1 MKNCQNCG
9 TELADD
15 AVFCSNCGSKQE
27 LAPENGPAAAEQVQ
41 EAPPPVAPP
50 PPPYQAGPT
59 QVPQQPPY
67 PYPYPPQAPKAPS
80 ALALDGKR
88 YPGWLVKGFL
98 GTEEPMHLL
107 FAAIVPFL
115 VTLFSTLEAARL
127 MNWHA
132 GGFFLLWFFML
143 IIMGAMPTMAWFCKR
158 FILKEEDKL
167 PDAYARFSSYL
178 NAVLP
183 VSLLAFI
190 FGVVLP
196 AGAFISV
203 LMYVVPILILAASVM
218 TAVQGSQ
225 AEVKKLWLAVL
236 TIAGVFFVLLFLYS
250 AIFALGLQWS
260 FKALFRF

>member
-1 MKNCQNCG
+1 M
-9 TELADD
+9 ELAED

-27 LAPENGPAAAEQVQ
+27 LAPESGPAVTGEVQ
-41 EAPPPVAPP
+41 ETPAPVTAP
-50 PPPYQAGPT
+50 PPPYQAGPV
-59 QVPQQPPY
+59 QMPPQPPY

-88 YPGWLVKGFL
+88 YPGWLAKGFL
-98 GTEEPMHLL
+98 GTNEPMHLL

-196 AGAFISV
+196 SGTFISV
-203 LMYVVPILILAASVM
+203 LMYVVPILIFAASVM
-218 TAVQGSQ
+218 TAVGGSQ
-225 AEVKKLWLAVL
+225 AEVKKLWLVVL
-236 TIAGVFFVLLFLYS
+236 TVAGVFFVLLFLYS
-250 AIFALGLQWS
+250 AILTLGLQWS
-260 FKALFRF
+260 IKALFRF